1 MKDSALTLDI
11 THDIAHHIT
20 HHITPALQAR
30 ARALP
35 KVLLHEHLDG
45 DLRVATLFELL
56 KQSGLPMP
64 ACAAADPAALA
75 AWFDANALAG
85 SLEKYLEGFALTVAA
100 MASPAA
106 LARVAREAAEDA
118 AAQGAVLAEFRIAPL
133 LFEAHGLDG
142 DTVVQALLQGL
153 DDSPLPLGTHSGLIV
168 CAMRQ
173 LPPAE
178 TLRAAAL
185 ALRWQGRGVVG
196 FDLAGPERG
205 FPPADH
211 AQALALVRAA
221 GLPIT
226 LHAGEAD
233 AAERVLDAARLGAA
247 RIGHGVRLVDAL
259 ATPQR
264 DAVLAEVRDRGLHL
278 EVCPTSNVHTGA
290 ATDIASHP
298 ITALWQAGV
307 SLSYH
312 TDNTLMSCLT
322 HSDEAA
328 ALLAHTPL
336 TEADLVA
343 MAQQAA
349 AHSFLPAAAR
359 ARAADEIAARAAV
372 MGVVPSVVTGV
383 VPGVVTDVVAGVMA
397 GVTVGAT
404 AGAAAGGA
412 GTGDSAVH
420 GRP

>member
-1 MKDSALTLDI
+1 MQTMHLSPPTSD
-11 THDIAHHIT
+11 
-20 HHITPALQAR
+20 PAER

-56 KQSGLPMP
+56 QQRGLASP
-64 ACAAADPAALA
+64 APDVPALA
-75 AWFDANALAG
+75 AWFRANAHAG

-100 MASPAA
+100 MASPDA

-118 AAQGAVLAEFRIAPL
+118 AAQRAVLAEFRIAPL

-142 DTVVQALLQGL
+142 DTVVQALLAGL
-153 DDSPLPLGTHSGLIV
+153 RASPLPLHTHSGLIV
-168 CAMRQ
+168 CALRH

-178 TLRAAAL
+178 TLRAAEL

-196 FDLAGPERG
+196 FDLAGPEAG
-205 FPPADH
+205 FPPERH
-211 AQALALVRAA
+211 AQALARVHAA
-221 GLPIT
+221 GLAIT

-233 AAERVLDAARLGAA
+233 SAERVLQAGRLGAR

-259 ATPQR
+259 GSHPEW
-264 DAVLAEVRDRGLHL
+264 LAEARAMDLHL

-290 ATDIASHP
+290 ARDIASHP
-298 ITALWQAGV
+298 ITALWRAGV

-312 TDNTLMSCLT
+312 TDNTLMSCVT

-328 ALLAHTPL
+328 ALLTHTPL
-336 TEADLVA
+336 SEADLVA

-349 AHSFLPAAAR
+349 AHSFLGAAAR
-359 ARAADEIAARAAV
+359 ARARAEIEQRAAAL
-372 MGVVPSVVTGV
+372 GL
-383 VPGVVTDVVAGVMA
+383 A
-397 GVTVGAT
+397 
-404 AGAAAGGA
+404 
-412 GTGDSAVH
+412 
-420 GRP
+420 RI